1 MWIFYIML
9 LFLIIACLIAVQTD
23 NLLSSIICVGAVGA
37 IGSLMFLFLY
47 APDIAITQIVV
58 EVLAL
63 VVMVRVTISR
73 DVTFIS
79 GDRELFGTVASI
91 VIILI
96 IFLGGIEIFRTLP
109 AFGVPVFS
117 QFSNA
122 ASHTYI
128 SRGLQE
134 TGAANLVS
142 SIILDYRG
150 YDTLGEATVLFAS
163 VIGATVILRKET
175 GKSMEVSR

>member
-1 MWIFYIML
+1 MMVFYILL
-9 LFLIIACLIAVQTD
+9 LFLIIAAIIAVQTD

-37 IGSLMFLFLY
+37 IGSLMFLFLF
-47 APDIAITQIVV
+47 APDIAITQVVV

-63 VVMVRVTISR
+63 VVMLRVTISR
-73 DVTFIS
+73 DVTFIT

-91 VIILI
+91 AIILI
-96 IFLGGIEIFRTLP
+96 IFLAGIEVFRTLP
-109 AFGVPVFS
+109 AFGIPVFS

-122 ASHTYI
+122 ASQTYI
-128 SRGLQE
+128 AEGLTK

-150 YDTLGEATVLFAS
+150 YDTLGEATVLFTS

-175 GKSMEVSR
+175 RKPLENCR

>member
-23 NLLSSIICVGAVGA
+23 NLLSSIICVGAIGA

-79 GDRELFGTVASI
+79 GDRELFGTIASV

-96 IFLGGIEIFRTLP
+96 IFLGGIEVFRALP

>member
-9 LFLIIACLIAVQTD
+9 LFMIIACLIAVQTE
-23 NLLSSIICVGAVGA
+23 NLLSSIICVGAIGA

-73 DVTFIS
+73 DVTSIS

-96 IFLGGIEIFRTLP
+96 IFLGGIEVFRALP
-109 AFGVPVFS
+109 AFGVPAFS
-117 QFSNA
+117 QFPNA
-122 ASHTYI
+122 ASQTYI
-128 SRGLQE
+128 SRGLQQ
-134 TGAANLVS
+134 TGAANIVS

-163 VIGATVILRKET
+163 VIGATVILRKDP
-175 GKSMEVSR
+175 GKSLEVSR